1 MSTEATFLEGS
12 VRDFLD
18 RLASR
23 SPVPGGG
30 SVAALAGALAAGL
43 VSMVANLTL
52 SSPRCA
58 EVHPHAKVVLERSEL
73 LRAELEGLVEEDARA
88 FLEVSKALK
97 MSKETEDEKRVRQ
110 ACLQK
115 ALARAM
121 QVPLAVG
128 ERATA
133 VAELAAE
140 AARIGNVNA
149 VSDAGVAAALALA
162 ATRAAE
168 LNVAINAAMLDDRRA
183 AGISCEQAAG
193 LLRRAADLEAAA
205 LETTFGRIG

>member
-73 LRAELEGLVEEDARA
+73 LRAEFEGLVEEDARA

-97 MSKETEDEKRVRQ
+97 MSKETEDEKHVRQ

-183 AGISCEQAAG
+183 AGISCEQAAR

>member
-97 MSKETEDEKRVRQ
+97 MSKETEDEKRIRQ

-168 LNVAINAAMLDDRRA
+168 LNVAINAAMLDDRGA
-183 AGISCEQAAG
+183 AGVSCEQAAG

>member
-58 EVHPHAKVVLERSEL
+58 EVHPHAKVVLGRSEL

-168 LNVAINAAMLDDRRA
+168 LNVAINAAMLDDRGA